1 MSGLIYL
8 TEDDPEMGRVV
19 VASLEREGFSVRWF
33 VNAQS
38 TLVGF
43 EEAQPEFWLLDLGL
57 PDMDGLTLLQR
68 LRPEFAGAI
77 LILSARGF
85 EPQKVRAL
93 DAGADDYLVKP
104 FGLGELLAR
113 LRVLRRR
120 LPGREPVRQRWS
132 VQDLVIDLEA
142 HTVERDGQPLH
153 LTPIEFTLL
162 ATLIQAKGQL
172 LTHRKLLHAVWGAD
186 AVDQTHYLRIYMGK
200 LRAKIERIPAEPSI
214 LLTETGV
221 GYRIGGCH

>member
-43 EEAQPEFWLLDLGL
+43 EEAKPEFWLLDLGL

-162 ATLIQAKGQL
+162 ATLIKAKGQL

-221 GYRIGGCH
+221 GYRISGCH

>member
-68 LRPEFAGAI
+68 LRSEFAGAI

-221 GYRIGGCH
+221 GYRICGLS

>member
-38 TLVGF
+38 TLMGF
-43 EEAQPEFWLLDLGL
+43 KEAQPEFWLLDLGL

-120 LPGREPVRQRWS
+120 LPGREPVRQRLS

-214 LLTETGV
+214 LLTEIGV
-221 GYRIGGCH
+221 GYRICGLT

>member
-1 MSGLIYL
+1 MSSLIYL

-43 EEAQPEFWLLDLGL
+43 EEAKPEFWLLDLGL

-221 GYRIGGCH
+221 GYRISGCH

>member
-38 TLVGF
+38 TLMGF

-68 LRPEFAGAI
+68 LRPTFAGAI

-120 LPGREPVRQRWS
+120 LPGREPLRQRWS
-132 VQDLVIDLEA
+132 VQDLVIDLDA

-221 GYRIGGCH
+221 GYRISGGH

>member
-19 VASLEREGFSVRWF
+19 VASLEREGFTVRWF

-68 LRPEFAGAI
+68 LRPAFSGAI

-142 HTVERDGQPLH
+142 HTVERDGQLLH

-221 GYRIGGCH
+221 GYRVGGVS

>member
-19 VASLEREGFSVRWF
+19 LASLEREGFTVRWF
-33 VNAQS
+33 PTAHA
-38 TLVGF
+38 TLRGF
-43 EEAQPEFWLLDLGL
+43 QEAQPECWLLDLGL
-57 PDMDGLTLLQR
+57 PDMDGLALLQK
-68 LRPEFAGAI
+68 LRTDFLGAI

-85 EPQKVRAL
+85 EPQKVMAL

-113 LRVLRRR
+113 MRVLRRR
-120 LPGREPVRQRWS
+120 LPGREPVRQRWC
-132 VQDLVIDLEA
+132 VQDLVIDLET
-142 HTVERDGQPLH
+142 HTVEREGQPLH

-186 AVDQTHYLRIYMGK
+186 AVDQTHYLRIYMGR

-221 GYRIGGCH
+221 GYRICGVS

>member
-68 LRPEFAGAI
+68 LRSEFAGAI

-221 GYRIGGCH
+221 GYRISGCH

>member
-1 MSGLIYL
+1 MNGLIYL

-19 VASLEREGFSVRWF
+19 VASLEREGFTVCWF
-33 VNAQS
+33 VNAQT
-38 TLVGF
+38 TLQGF
-43 EEAQPEFWLLDLGL
+43 EDGQPAFWLLDLGL
-57 PDMDGLTLLQR
+57 PDMDGQALLDR
-68 LRPEFAGAI
+68 IRPQYSGAI

-120 LPGREPVRQRWS
+120 LPSREPIQQRWC
-132 VQDLVIDLEA
+132 VQDLAIDLEA
-142 HTVERDGQPLH
+142 HTVQRNGQALH

-200 LRAKIERIPAEPSI
+200 LRAKIERIPAEPTI

-221 GYRIGGCH
+221 GYRICGVS

>member
-19 VASLEREGFSVRWF
+19 LASLEREGFTVRWF
-33 VNAQS
+33 RNAEA
-38 TLVGF
+38 TLLGF
-43 EEAQPEFWLLDLGL
+43 QEAQPECWLLDLGL
-57 PDMDGLTLLQR
+57 PDMDGLALLQK
-68 LRPEFAGAI
+68 LRTDFLGAI

-85 EPQKVRAL
+85 EPQKVMAL

-113 LRVLRRR
+113 MRVLRRR
-120 LPGREPVRQRWS
+120 LPGREPVRQRWC
-132 VQDLVIDLEA
+132 VQDLVIDLET
-142 HTVERDGQPLH
+142 HTVEREGQPLH

-221 GYRIGGCH
+221 GYRICGVS

>member
-19 VASLEREGFSVRWF
+19 VASLEREDFSVRWF
-33 VNAQS
+33 VNAQT

-221 GYRIGGCH
+221 GYRISGCH

>member
-221 GYRIGGCH
+221 GYRISGCH

>member
-1 MSGLIYL
+1 MSGLTYL

-38 TLVGF
+38 TLMGF
-43 EEAQPEFWLLDLGL
+43 KEAQPEFWLLDLGL

-120 LPGREPVRQRWS
+120 LPGREPVRQRLS

-214 LLTETGV
+214 LLTEIGV
-221 GYRIGGCH
+221 GYRICGLT

>member
-19 VASLEREGFSVRWF
+19 VASLEREGFNVRWF
-33 VNAQS
+33 VNAQA
-38 TLVGF
+38 TLLGF
-43 EEAQPEFWLLDLGL
+43 QEGHPEFWLLDLGL
-57 PDMDGLTLLQR
+57 PDMDGLALLQR
-68 LRPEFAGAI
+68 LRPDFLGAI

-221 GYRIGGCH
+221 GYRICGVS

>member
-38 TLVGF
+38 TLTGF
-43 EEAQPEFWLLDLGL
+43 KEAQPEFWLLDLGL
-57 PDMDGLTLLQR
+57 PDMDGLSLLQR
-68 LRPEFAGAI
+68 LRAEFAGAI

-120 LPGREPVRQRWS
+120 LSGREPVRKRWG

-142 HTVERDGQPLH
+142 HTVERDGQSLH

-172 LTHRKLLHAVWGAD
+172 LTHRKLLYAVWGAD
-186 AVDQTHYLRIYMGK
+186 AVDHTHYLRIYMGK

-214 LLTETGV
+214 LLTEIGV
-221 GYRIGGCH
+221 GYRICGLT

>member
-1 MSGLIYL
+1 MNGLIYL

-19 VASLEREGFSVRWF
+19 LASLEREGFAVRWF
-33 VNAQS
+33 MNAQS
-38 TLVGF
+38 TLIGF
-43 EEAQPEFWLLDLGL
+43 RESHPELCLLDLGL
-57 PDMDGLTLLQR
+57 PDMDGLTLLQQ
-68 LRPEFAGAI
+68 LRASYAGPI
-77 LILSARGF
+77 LIMSSRGF
-85 EPQKVRAL
+85 EQQKVRAL

-120 LPGREPVRQRWS
+120 QLGREPVRRHWC
-132 VQDLVIDLEA
+132 VEDLVVDLET
-142 HTVERDGQPLH
+142 HMVERAGQALH
-153 LTPIEFTLL
+153 LTPTEFTLL

-172 LTHRKLLHAVWGAD
+172 VTHRKLLHAVWGAD

-200 LRAKIERIPAEPSI
+200 LRAKIERIPAEPTI

-221 GYRIGGCH
+221 GYRTCGGA

>member
-1 MSGLIYL
+1 MSSLIFL

-19 VASLEREGFSVRWF
+19 VASLEREGFTVRWL

-38 TLVGF
+38 TLAAF
-43 EEAQPEFWLLDLGL
+43 EDAQPEFWLLDLGL

-68 LRPEFAGAI
+68 LRPSFLGGI

-120 LPGREPVRQRWS
+120 QLGREPVRQRWS

-142 HTVERDGQPLH
+142 HTVERNGQPLH

-172 LTHRKLLHAVWGAD
+172 LTHRFLLQAVWGAD
-186 AVDQTHYLRIYMGK
+186 AVGQTHYLRIYMGK

-221 GYRIGGCH
+221 GYRICGGY

>member
-19 VASLEREGFSVRWF
+19 VASLEREGFGVRWF
-33 VNAQS
+33 VNARS
-38 TLVGF
+38 TLAGF

-57 PDMDGLTLLQR
+57 PDVDGLTLLQR

-221 GYRIGGCH
+221 GYRICGLS

>member
-19 VASLEREGFSVRWF
+19 VASLEREGFHVRWF

-132 VQDLVIDLEA
+132 VQDLVIDLDA

-221 GYRIGGCH
+221 GYRIGGGH